1 VIRPQLL
8 GRARTALRIV
18 RQLRLA
24 PDTWAVIER
33 LAEQLVHAVQGGD
46 EPRLREVL
54 AELERAGATRA
65 GAFGPMDLSNPG
77 LEGSVL
83 AGPGTEPPESAAAR
97 LRTLDMVLESAA
109 AEIRRFPHIELGEET
124 PLRPGARFTVNV
136 ALDSASP
143 RPDERADAFVLRN
156 PPAGLS
162 ELAVEVWLTASA
174 HFVVEGSSLGTVF
187 LRPNEARS
195 TAARFT
201 LAVQDPLPA
210 DAGVPTLHATFN
222 YQLRASGSVYREI
235 PLADGDDISSA
246 RAQPAPV
253 RDGEAGEVIVAA
265 RAQPPDLEVIIRRVP
280 DQSRQYFVLLRSSL
294 LGGIAIEDL
303 WTLEDDAEAL
313 VKRFMS
319 SFIDPLASR
328 GGRRRSL
335 EGAGVLFFGAAP
347 PAFRELYWRLVDEGT
362 PPRSMLLIS
371 DERAI
376 PWELMIPRRR
386 DRDGSWQ
393 TMEPL
398 GVSCAIG
405 RWHQDEMLSPSQC
418 LPLSDSL
425 ILAPDYPDPYTLP
438 LAADERD
445 AVRDRF
451 PGQDVPG
458 TFDALD
464 LFYSSHSG
472 SLLHFICHG
481 RDATLQSIL
490 LLEDESLSALQVL
503 TSGLADA
510 CRARRPLVF
519 LNACEVGRPGPGLAS
534 IGGFPASFI
543 ASDAGAVIAPLWSV
557 EDDIAHEVSTRFYQ
571 AVARDPARAFADI
584 LRDLRA
590 QAYTAGGA
598 DSYAA
603 YCFYGDP
610 LVSGNPS

>member
-1 VIRPQLL
+1 MIRPQLL
-8 GRARTALRIV
+8 GRARTALRVV
-18 RQLRLA
+18 RQLQLA
-24 PDTWAVIER
+24 PGAWAIIEH
-33 LAEQLVHAVQGGD
+33 LAEELVHAVQGRD

-54 AELERAGATRA
+54 AELERAGSTRA
-65 GAFGPMDLSNPG
+65 GPIDVPNLD
-77 LEGSVL
+77 LEGSVV
-83 AGPGTEPPESAAAR
+83 AYPGIEAPGSIVAR
-97 LRTLDMVLESAA
+97 LRTLDMVLESAT
-109 AEIRRFPHIELGEET
+109 AEIRRFPHIELGEKT
-124 PLRPGARFTVNV
+124 PLRPGARFTANV
-136 ALDSASP
+136 VLDTASP
-143 RPDERADAFVLRN
+143 RPDERADVFILRN
-156 PPAGLS
+156 PPADLR
-162 ELAVEVWLTASA
+162 ELAIEVWLTTSA
-174 HFVVEGSSLGTVF
+174 HFVIEGSSLGTVI
-187 LRPNEARS
+187 LRPNEERS
-195 TAARFT
+195 TVAAFT
-201 LAVQDPLPA
+201 LVVQDPLPA

-222 YQLRASGSVYREI
+222 YKLRASGSVYREI
-235 PLADGDDISSA
+235 PLAGGDDTPGA
-246 RAQPAPV
+246 HAQPTEV
-253 RDGEAGEVIVAA
+253 RDAEAGEVIVAG

-280 DQSRQYFVLLRSSL
+280 DQPRQYFVLLRTSL
-294 LGGIAIEDL
+294 LGGVAIEDT

-328 GGRRRSL
+328 RGRRRSL

-347 PAFRELYWRLVDEGT
+347 PAFRELYWQLVDGGT

-386 DRDGSWQ
+386 GKDGSWQ

-398 GVSCAIG
+398 GISCAIG
-405 RWHQDEMLSPSQC
+405 RWHQDEMLAPSQC

-425 ILAPDYPDPYTLP
+425 ILAPDYPAPYTL
-438 LAADERD
+438 AQATHERN
-445 AVRDRF
+445 AVRGRF
-451 PGQDVPG
+451 PGPDVPG

-519 LNACEVGRPGPGLAS
+519 LNACEVGRPAPGLAS
-534 IGGFPASFI
+534 VGGFPASFI

-557 EDDIAHEVSTRFYQ
+557 EDDIAHEVSTRFYR
-571 AVARDPARAFADI
+571 AVERDPARPFADI
-584 LRDLRA
+584 LRGLRA
-590 QAYTAGGA
+590 QAYTADGA

-610 LVSGNPS
+610 LASGNPS